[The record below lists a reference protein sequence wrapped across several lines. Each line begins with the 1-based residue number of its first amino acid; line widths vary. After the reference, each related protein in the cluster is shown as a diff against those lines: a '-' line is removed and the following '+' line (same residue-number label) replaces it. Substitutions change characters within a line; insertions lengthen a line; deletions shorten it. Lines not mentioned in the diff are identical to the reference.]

1 MVRFVSGIGS
11 VEGSMV
17 ASEIGCV
24 VGFCSVADG
33 LIWFCSKGL
42 LIEEGGR
49 RRELMKST
57 YHRLTI

>member
-33 LIWFCSKGL
+33 LSGFAA
-42 LIEEGGR
+42 R
-49 RRELMKST
+49 D
-57 YHRLTI
+57 Y